1 MKDKGTL
8 TGHLLAIFA
17 VVVWGTTFVSTKVLL
32 KSFSAYEI
40 IIFRVFLAYIVL
52 FLIRPKLYKFAGI
65 KKELLYFA
73 AAVTGVSVYQVMENL
88 ALECAYA
95 STTSVV
101 IAAAPMFTA
110 VFAALAFKDEKL
122 HWNFF
127 VGFVIS
133 MAGVSLVS
141 LKSSDI
147 GFSLKGTLLALAAS
161 ALWGV
166 YSVICR
172 KMNSPKDDMVLVTRR
187 IFLYGGITMIPM
199 YFIFDCKIGLERFAK
214 TENLLNMIYLGVIAS
229 ALCFIAWNTAVKKAG
244 VITTG
249 LYVYVIPVVTVI
261 FSAIILNETPGWKMF
276 AGTALVL
283 AGLFISAGK
292 RGKEHG

>member
-1 MKDKGTL
+1 MKDKGKL
-8 TGHLLAIFA
+8 TGHLLAVFA
-17 VVVWGTTFVSTKVLL
+17 VLVWGTTFISTKVLL

-40 IIFRVFLAYIVL
+40 IIFRIFLAYIVL
-52 FLIRPKLYKFAGI
+52 FLIRPKPFKFAGF

-73 AAVTGVSVYQVMENL
+73 AGVTGVSVYQVMENL

-110 VFAALAFKDEKL
+110 IFASLAFKDEKL

-127 VGFVIS
+127 AGFVIA
-133 MAGVSLVS
+133 MVGISLVS
-141 LKSSDI
+141 LKSSDF
-147 GFSLKGTLLALAAS
+147 GFSLKGTLLALAAA

-172 KMNSPKDDMVLVTRR
+172 KMNSAEDDMVLVTRR
-187 IFLYGGITMIPM
+187 IFLYGGIVMIPM
-199 YFIFDCKIGLERFAK
+199 YFIFDCKMGLHRF
-214 TENLLNMIYLGVIAS
+214 TDPLNLLNIVYLGVVAS
-229 ALCFIAWNTAVKKAG
+229 AICFIAWNTAVKKAG

-261 FSAIILNETPGWKMF
+261 FSAIILNEKPGWKMF

-292 RGKEHG
+292 GGTDHG